1 MHNPLLSRLFS
12 LALFAFLPISLV
24 SAHTDLCGLKQKRA
38 GNVTKADFSQ
48 TLRSFKRVFASY
60 SEREG
65 RELEFFSDWNEDWAQ
80 AFARRWETDQV
91 IVYGGIARING
102 STVDSFALILCH
114 ELGHLYAGEPF
125 SDSHNRMAVEGQADW
140 WATMECWEKIIPE
153 LPLREGSTTERG
165 FVASLIV
172 ASFFAENRNLPA
184 PRIETPDQT
193 IVNVINRT
201 HPEPQCRL
209 DTFVAG
215 LRQESRPLC
224 WFTAAAE

>member
-1 MHNPLLSRLFS
+1 MPLKNLRIILIF
-12 LALFAFLPISLV
+12 LFAVLAFQ
-24 SAHTDLCGLKQKRA
+24 SAMAATDLSQLQQKNVGL
-38 GNVTKADFSQ
+38 VTKTEFSQ
-48 TLRSFKRVFASY
+48 TLRSFRRVFASY
-60 SEREG
+60 SAREG
-65 RELEFFSDWNEDWAQ
+65 RELEFFLDWNEDWAQ

-125 SDSHNRMAVEGQADW
+125 SDAHNRMAVEGQADW
-140 WATMECWEKIIPE
+140 WATIECWDKIVPE
-153 LPLREGSTTERG
+153 LPLRAGSVTERG

-172 ASFFAENRNLPA
+172 ASFFSENRNIPA

-193 IVNVINRT
+193 VVDVINRT

-215 LRQESRPLC
+215 LLKESRPRC
-224 WFTAAAE
+224 WFTEAAE